1 MGQVKQRSQV
11 SIATAYE
18 GIVWLAQCPAAFTT
32 PTDVGYPLRA
42 GWTQGRPRHREQIH
56 ALTWIRTRDHRN
68 AKSSALPLDHRA
80 PHLSVPNWNVSILS
94 SFSLSLLK
102 VIQDFTSPIHS
113 SNDWIFES
121 ISEEWVWVYSGISS
135 ARFRLLTACVSDN
148 KRSDLV

>member
-56 ALTWIRTRDHRN
+56 AFTWIRTPDHRN
-68 AKSSALPLDHRA
+68 ASRPPRTLVCN
-80 PHLSVPNWNVSILS
+80 VPGIKHISGE
-94 SFSLSLLK
+94 K
-102 VIQDFTSPIHS
+102 KR
-113 SNDWIFES
+113 ES
-121 ISEEWVWVYSGISS
+121 YPQ
-135 ARFRLLTACVSDN
+135 
-148 KRSDLV
+148 